1 VKVIEGRFREA
12 RGYLWHCFAVIRPGI
27 EIPVFE
33 QPTTFSGDLTGAPE
47 GELKLVIE
55 EGRRQLDRQASD
67 LERHRT
73 RAGTVVTVAL
83 VEIALLSNGARTSL
97 RSGWPV
103 TAAWSLSAVLVLFGL
118 AGAVAVLTGRA
129 VLGRSDTQVI
139 ASAPGPRLME
149 AAVSYAQD
157 ASLGEPTV
165 AARLTVLRDAVLL
178 LILGALMYA
187 AAWPYKN

>member
-1 VKVIEGRFREA
+1 MKVIEGRFREL
-12 RGYLWHCFAVIRPGI
+12 RGYFRHCFGVVWPGL

-33 QPTTFSGDLTGAPE
+33 HPTTFSGDLTGAQE
-47 GELKLVIE
+47 GELQLVIE

-73 RAGTVVTVAL
+73 RAGTLVTVAL
-83 VEIALLSNGARTSL
+83 VEIALLSNGARAAL

-103 TAAWSLSAVLVLFGL
+103 TAAWSLSAVLVLLGL
-118 AGAVAVLTGRA
+118 AGAVAVLTDKA
-129 VLGRSDTQVI
+129 VLGRSDTQMI
-139 ASAPGPRLME
+139 ASAPSPRLME
-149 AAVSYAQD
+149 AAVSYAQA
-157 ASLGEPTV
+157 ASLGEPMV

-187 AAWPYKN
+187 AAWPWKN